1 MHVYRGMSREMVF
14 HSYEKKG
21 YMVLGTGGVD
31 AKSGTNA
38 DLASMRNLLMRTTQ
52 HVMRKDK

>member
-1 MHVYRGMSREMVF
+1 MVF

-21 YMVLGTGGVD
+21 YMLLGTGGVD

-38 DLASMRNLLMRTTQ
+38 DLAPLRNLLMRTTQ